1 MLTAS
6 FSEARRD
13 LTSIADRVCRE
24 GVEFT
29 IFKRS
34 KPLFKIVPFVPAE
47 SDSDGRGS
55 DAHDPLPAASAQDDR
70 LWPSAPSGY
79 LQEEKGASDGVPS
92 GGQELFDYAMALR
105 ERAPQSG
112 HLRNLTCDDMKRELG
127 ERYA

>member
-47 SDSDGRGS
+47 SGS
-55 DAHDPLPAASAQDDR
+55 DDRGPDAHNPLPAASAKYDR
-70 LWPSAPSGY
+70 LWPSAPLDY
-79 LQEEKGASDGVPS
+79 LQEEGDASDGVPS
-92 GGQELFDYAMALR
+92 GGQELFEYAMALR
-105 ERAPQSG
+105 ERAPQSE
-112 HLRNLTCDDMKRELG
+112 HLHDLTCDDMKRELG

>member
-34 KPLFKIVPFVPAE
+34 KPLFKIVPFVPG
-47 SDSDGRGS
+47 DSGS
-55 DAHDPLPAASAQDDR
+55 DDRGPNAHNPLSAASAQDDR
-70 LWPSAPSGY
+70 LWPPAPSGSF
-79 LQEEKGASDGVPS
+79 QEEEGASDGVPS

-105 ERAPQSG
+105 ERAPQSE
-112 HLRNLTCDDMKRELG
+112 HLRDLTCDDMKRELG